1 MKTELSLFAI
11 LFSVLG
17 CGQGIARLDQLSR
30 VQSAVLTDAT
40 SLGGATH
47 GGARP
52 PVQITDPDRL
62 AALEDFLKAHRA
74 SLKPSKKSPRPTRFQ
89 LELMAIDR
97 PLYTIW
103 LEPGYL
109 ALGAGKS
116 FRETR
121 LSNAETAELL
131 ACLGLPADYLN
142 PYPGGVAEQPVIPAA
157 YPPPG
162 YSPEQQLIQPLGQEG
177 GRPAPPGATRL

>member
-1 MKTELSLFAI
+1 M
-11 LFSVLG
+11 G

-30 VQSAVLTDAT
+30 VQAATLTDAT
-40 SLGGATH
+40 SLGGTPQ

-52 PVQITDPDRL
+52 PVHITDPDRL
-62 AALEDFLKAHRA
+62 AALEEFLKARRM
-74 SLKPSKKSPRPTRFQ
+74 SLKPIKKSPRPTRFQ
-89 LELMAIDR
+89 LELTANDR
-97 PLYTIW
+97 SLYTIW

-116 FRETR
+116 FREAR
-121 LSNAETAELL
+121 LSNADTAELL

-142 PYPGGVAEQPVIPAA
+142 PYPGTFNGAPVIPAA

-162 YSPEQQLIQPLGQEG
+162 YAPEQQPILPVSQGSGDASQAG
-177 GRPAPPGATRL
+177 TSRL